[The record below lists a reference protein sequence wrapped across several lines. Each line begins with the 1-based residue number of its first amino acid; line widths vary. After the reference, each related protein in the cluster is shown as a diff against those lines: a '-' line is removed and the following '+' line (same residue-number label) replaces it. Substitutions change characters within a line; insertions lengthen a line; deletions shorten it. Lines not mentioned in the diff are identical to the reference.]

1 MLILT
6 SLLLACLL
14 LPLPA
19 PAALKTKAAAARK
32 TSVPIRSPA
41 TLNQVTHVSNPDYT
55 RVTLALDR
63 SVTWLARK
71 LAPEKGKMGRI
82 YIDLTH
88 ARLGRSARNLTI
100 RDQLIEVLRLG
111 QYKPDVV
118 RIVLDTENFN
128 RYKIYPLSDPARLI
142 IYVWG
147 ERTSDIILHEPV
159 DSLHLPQSVEA
170 KREVSAPAVAV
181 DVPSPGHV
189 ASPPVAKENK
199 GNVATSGKGNDN
211 GHKNS
216 NGKSGNGKN
225 GNAKN
230 VNDHAETLLL
240 DVTINTQRLPEIVRA
255 EKLADGRLALPL
267 DAWQTARL
275 RPPEGEPLSLPDN
288 QRGYTLESVPG
299 LTYNLDRGRL
309 ALTITAPAAAF
320 TGSAIDDG
328 RGGESPPNLSPPGFY
343 FNYDT
348 SVISSN
354 LRYDSYGAF
363 VEGVVFNSWGSTVAG
378 MTLRGDRQRDEAIR
392 TDTFWRRDL
401 PGPMETLVLGDTVGS
416 GGAWSRPV
424 RYGGIRWARDFSL
437 RPGFITVP
445 MPSLSG
451 SAALPST
458 VDVLINNQRQQ
469 SARVAPGP
477 FELTNVPVVS
487 GAGEINLIVR
497 DLLGRET
504 VLSQSY
510 YLSPRLLAAGLA
522 DFSLEAGALRENYG
536 SKSNDYGDGFV
547 AGTWRYGLTSALT
560 GEARIE
566 LQQERQAAGFE
577 LTGLLGTLGAAQ
589 AAAAVA
595 NADGAQ
601 GGHYLLGLERSSPRG
616 GGSLRWEYF
625 DRNFNQFASL
635 PGESRPRQKFSA
647 SLGMPLFRKVSAGI
661 NYTGQSTWEGDRFSM
676 ASASLGV
683 TLPWDMNLSA
693 YASKRLDSG
702 HDWSCGVGL
711 SMPLGNQRTA
721 SARTSRGSDGRT
733 VNTAEMSQSQPAGPG
748 LGWRLRASDDRNQ
761 QWQAGLAWNTN
772 VGSFSAEA
780 SDSTNSPA
788 LRLGASGSFG
798 WLEGLP
804 FATRSIGQG
813 SFAVV
818 KVGDLQGVPVY
829 RSNQLAATTNG
840 SGLALVP
847 GLLPYQKNQ
856 ITIDPVELP
865 FDIELR
871 GVKEMALSY
880 ARSGV
885 LVDFPVRRSR
895 NALLLLRQPS
905 GAPVP
910 AGARVTVSPGE
921 RQFIVGK
928 RGEAYLMDL
937 VDSNRLSVQWQGGA
951 CHLVLLLDPKGPS
964 EPRIGP
970 LTCGDQP

>member
-1 MLILT
+1 MVRHIYGVFSISHYIRGSLCILT
-6 SLLLACLL
+6 CLLLASLLLPFLAS
-14 LPLPA
+14 
-19 PAALKTKAAAARK
+19 AATKKKAAAAKK
-32 TSVPIRSPA
+32 TAVPLRSPA
-41 TLNQVTHVSNPDYT
+41 TLTQVTYLSNPDYT
-55 RVTLALDR
+55 SVTLELDR
-63 SVTWLARK
+63 SVTWQARR
-71 LAPEKGKMGRI
+71 LAPGKGKMGRI
-82 YIDLTH
+82 YIELTH
-88 ARLGRSARNLTI
+88 TRLGRSAKKLTI
-100 RDQLIEVLRLG
+100 SDKLVERVRHG

-118 RIVLDTENFN
+118 RVVLYTKDIKG
-128 RYKIYPLSDPARLI
+128 YKIYSLSEPDCLV

-147 ERTSDIILHEPV
+147 EQMSETKLEEQL
-159 DSLHLPQSVEA
+159 DSLRLPQPVEA
-170 KREVSAPAVAV
+170 KGEAPASTVAV
-181 DVPSPGHV
+181 
-189 ASPPVAKENK
+189 AAPPVAKENN

-211 GHKNS
+211 GHKN
-216 NGKSGNGKN
+216 GNGKN
-225 GNAKN
+225 GNG
-230 VNDHAETLLL
+230 HAEALLL

-255 EKLADGRLALPL
+255 EKLVDGRLALPL
-267 DAWQTARL
+267 DAWQAARL
-275 RPPEGEPLSLPDN
+275 RAPEGGLLSLPDN
-288 QRGYTLESVPG
+288 QRGYALESVPG
-299 LTYNLDRGRL
+299 LIYNIDRGRL

-320 TGSAIDDG
+320 TGSDFDHG

-343 FNYDT
+343 FNYDASAT
-348 SVISSN
+348 SVDR
-354 LRYDSYGAF
+354 RYESYGVF
-363 VEGVVFNSWGSTVAG
+363 VEGVAFNSWGSAVSG
-378 MTLRGDRQRDEAIR
+378 MILRGDRQRDEAVR
-392 TDTFWRRDL
+392 ADTFWRKDL
-401 PGPMETLVLGDTVGS
+401 PGTMETLVLGDTVGS
-416 GGAWSRPV
+416 GGAWSRPA
-424 RYGGIRWARDFSL
+424 RYAGIRWARDFSL
-437 RPGFITVP
+437 RPGFIAMP

-458 VDVLINNQRQQ
+458 VDVLINNQRRQ
-469 SARVAPGP
+469 SERVNPGP

-510 YLSPRLLAAGLA
+510 YLSPRLLAPGLS
-522 DFSLEAGALRENYG
+522 DFSLEAGVLRENYG
-536 SKSNDYGDGFV
+536 SKSNDYSDGFA
-547 AGTWRYGLTSALT
+547 AGTLRYGLTSALT

-566 LQQERQAAGFE
+566 LQQSRQAAGIE
-577 LTGLLGTLGAAQ
+577 LTGLLGTVGAAQ

-595 NADGAQ
+595 NADGAL
-601 GGHYLLGLERSSPRG
+601 GGHYLLGLERSSPSG

-635 PGESRPRQKFSA
+635 PDESKPRQRFSA
-647 SLGMPLFRKVSAGI
+647 SLGMPLFNKVSAGI
-661 NYTGQSTWEGDRFSM
+661 NYTYQSTWEGDRFSM

-683 TLPWDMNLSA
+683 TLPWGMNLSV
-693 YASKRLDSG
+693 YASKPLDGG
-702 HDWSCGVGL
+702 HDWSGGAIL

-721 SARTSRGSDGRT
+721 SARTSRSSDGRM
-733 VNTAEMSQSQPAGPG
+733 VNTAELSQSLPAGPG

-761 QWQAGLAWNTN
+761 QWQAGITLNTN
-772 VGSFSAEA
+772 VGNLNAEA
-780 SDSTNSPA
+780 TDSTNGPA

-847 GLLPYQKNQ
+847 GLLPYQENQ
-856 ITIDPVELP
+856 LTIDPAELP
-865 FDIELR
+865 FDIEIR
-871 GVKEMALSY
+871 GVKEMALPY

-885 LVDFPVRRSR
+885 FVDFPVRRSR
-895 NALLLLRQPS
+895 NALVLLRQPD
-905 GAPVP
+905 GTPVP

-937 VDSNRLSVQWQGGA
+937 VDSNRLSVLWQGGG
-951 CHLVLLLDPKGPS
+951 CQLDLPLDPKGPS